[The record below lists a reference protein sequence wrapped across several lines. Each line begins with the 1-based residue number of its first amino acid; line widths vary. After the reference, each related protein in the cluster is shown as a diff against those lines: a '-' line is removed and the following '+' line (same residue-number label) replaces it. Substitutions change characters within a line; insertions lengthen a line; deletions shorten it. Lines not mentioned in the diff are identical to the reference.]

1 MTVSAEIAVD
11 FALRKK
17 LGEAFELCDMS

>member
-1 MTVSAEIAVD
+1 VSAEIAVD

-17 LGEAFELCDMS
+17 LCEAFELCDMS